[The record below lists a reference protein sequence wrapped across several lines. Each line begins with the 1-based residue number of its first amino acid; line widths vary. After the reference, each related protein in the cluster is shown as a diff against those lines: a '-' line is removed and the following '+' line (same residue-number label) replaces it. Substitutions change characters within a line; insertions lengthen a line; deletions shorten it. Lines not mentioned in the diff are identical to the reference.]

1 MATTPSSPPVE
12 MKRTLGLT
20 GVTVNAMALIAPG
33 AFLWITMQIQASNTG
48 GDTDMWTG
56 IVAAL
61 IVAFLTALAFAELAR
76 KYPEAGAGGSYYF
89 AEKAFL
95 DRDESH
101 HQRFARLAKF
111 VTGWAAHLFYWVY
124 PGVMVAMMA
133 TLVAY
138 ILGQFGINASI
149 PAQIAIAV
157 AFSVIVGFIAVRG
170 ISGSTNLA
178 IVINVIQLVSLVG
191 FSIMAIMFRV
201 KNPLHA
207 TQWAHP
213 AAISIVWPHSL
224 GAMLFQSTI
233 AMLILVGFESST
245 SLAGEAINPKRD
257 IPRGVILS
265 LVIQGVFAYLLQYFA
280 ANYAIS
286 EKLVNVAADG
296 TRTTGMAAVAASSAP
311 IGDLIRLIGDSM
323 LGGNGFMLMIV
334 IAATVALAVL
344 GTTLAAMNTAVRI
357 SFAMA
362 QDQEMPSVMG
372 ALHGKHATP
381 HKGVW
386 ILVAVSAILGAVGVV
401 NVTALTGITP
411 GLQHRHLH
419 PVFLDLRPDLHR
431 LRRPQRVPQRQ
442 ARPHPPVRPARQ
454 PRADDRRRG
463 DRPQDPRSVR
473 QRHQVRAL
481 DDPGLGRRQR
491 HLPGGEQQGPEAGHA
506 ADGGNRQSFLALPWQ
521 VMKDERR
528 GEGVTDAGDPLLL
541 PLGSVDATGSQ
552 TRDRSS
558 RPVRHRAGAA
568 GQSGRHPGLPAR

>member
-213 AAISIVWPHSL
+213 AAMSIVWPHSL

-401 NVTALTGITP
+401 NVTALTGITLASNIGTFILYSLIC
-411 GLQHRHLH
+411 GLTFIA
-419 PVFLDLRPDLHR
+419 V
-431 LRRPQRVPQRQ
+431 
-442 ARPHPPVRPARQ
+442 A
-454 PRADDRRRG
+454 G
-463 DRPQDPRSVR
+463 RSEF
-473 QRHQVRAL
+473 HSGKHAL
-481 DDPGLGRRQR
+481 IPLFGL
-491 HLPGGEQQGPEAGHA
+491 L
-506 ADGGNRQSFLALPWQ
+506 GNLAL
-521 VMKDERR
+521 MI
-528 GEGVTDAGDPLLL
+528 GVVVIGLKTPGVSANATKFALWMTLGWGVVSAIYLVVNSRAQKRAMLPMAGIANP
-541 PLGSVDATGSQ
+541 S
-552 TRDRSS
+552 
-558 RPVRHRAGAA
+558 
-568 GQSGRHPGLPAR
+568 